1 MGIVIGILARK
12 GLKFSKRHS
21 PIDKGFTMVAL
32 YIALALMTAGVSNP
46 AGTDKIMASFACGTA
61 FAWDGWFSEAIED
74 SNFSAI
80 LSQLVNTTVF
90 IYVGAT
96 IPFELWNHAALS
108 LITWRN

>member
-80 LSQLVNTTVF
+80 LSQLVNSQFQSSSPPYIHHV
-90 IYVGAT
+90 Y
-96 IPFELWNHAALS
+96 S
-108 LITWRN
+108 